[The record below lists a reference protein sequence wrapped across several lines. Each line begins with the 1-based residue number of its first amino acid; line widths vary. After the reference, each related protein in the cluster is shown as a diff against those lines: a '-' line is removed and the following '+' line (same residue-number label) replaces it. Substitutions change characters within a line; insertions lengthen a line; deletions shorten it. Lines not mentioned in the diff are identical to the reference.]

1 MSTLETDKTTTIV
14 MIMMI
19 AIQVPNVGQLQET
32 FSRNSQLMPEANM
45 LAVLG
50 GALSRSNLYF

>member
-1 MSTLETDKTTTIV
+1 

-19 AIQVPNVGQLQET
+19 AIQMPNLGQLQET

-50 GALSRSNLYF
+50 GALSRSELYF